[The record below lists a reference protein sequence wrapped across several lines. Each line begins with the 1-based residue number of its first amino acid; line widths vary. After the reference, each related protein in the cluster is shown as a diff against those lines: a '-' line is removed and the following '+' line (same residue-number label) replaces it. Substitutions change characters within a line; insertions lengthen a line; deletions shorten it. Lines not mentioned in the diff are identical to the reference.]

1 MPGVLEGVRVLDFG
15 RYIAG
20 PYCACLLG
28 DMGAEVIRVE
38 RIGGGEDRYVLPLS
52 DTEGGAMFLSLN
64 RNKKSITLDPTTPE
78 GRRLVEK
85 LVATADI
92 VVVNLPPQ
100 ALESMGLDYASLCR
114 IKPDIIL
121 TSLNAFGSGGPW
133 SNRLGFDGIAQAM
146 SGLVYMT
153 GHEGDPQK
161 AYGPWA
167 DFSAATFAAFGT
179 LSALLWKRQTG
190 QGQHVEGALLMAAL
204 VPAVGL
210 LSEQAVT
217 QANRTP
223 TANRSQTGAPAD
235 MFRTKDGWVIVQ
247 VVSNAL
253 YKRWARLMGE
263 AMWLTDERFKDD
275 AARVVNS
282 ETISERMA
290 RWCAERSNSE
300 VLETLEKAGIPAGPV
315 LKPQEVLDHEHLKA
329 IGAFKEISYPGI
341 PAPVPL
347 LSTPVSLSVTPG
359 TIRSAPP
366 QIGEHTDA
374 ILAEIGVDAE
384 EISRLRSAGTI

>member
-1 MPGVLEGVRVLDFG
+1 MPGVLEGIRVLDFG

-38 RIGGGEDRYVLPLS
+38 RVGGGEDRYVLPLA

-64 RNKKSITLDPTTPE
+64 RNKKSLTLDPTSEE
-78 GRRLVEK
+78 GQRIVKK

-100 ALESMGLDYASLCR
+100 ALPPMGLDYESLR
-114 IKPDIIL
+114 KIKPDIIL
-121 TSLNAFGSGGPW
+121 TTLNAFGSGGPW

-217 QANRTP
+217 KVNRKP

-235 MFRTKDGWVIVQ
+235 MFKTRDGWVIVQ

-253 YKRWARLMGE
+253 YKRCARHH
-263 AMWLTDERFKDD
+263 
-275 AARVVNS
+275 
-282 ETISERMA
+282 
-290 RWCAERSNSE
+290 
-300 VLETLEKAGIPAGPV
+300 P
-315 LKPQEVLDHEHLKA
+315 
-329 IGAFKEISYPGI
+329 
-341 PAPVPL
+341 
-347 LSTPVSLSVTPG
+347 
-359 TIRSAPP
+359 
-366 QIGEHTDA
+366 
-374 ILAEIGVDAE
+374 
-384 EISRLRSAGTI
+384 

>member
-1 MPGVLEGVRVLDFG
+1 MPGVLEGIRVLDFG

-38 RIGGGEDRYVLPLS
+38 RVGGGEDRYVLPLA

-64 RNKKSITLDPTTPE
+64 RNKKSLTLDPTSEE
-78 GRRLVEK
+78 GQRIVKK

-100 ALESMGLDYASLCR
+100 ALPPMGLDYESLR
-114 IKPDIIL
+114 KIKPDIIL
-121 TSLNAFGSGGPW
+121 TTLNAFGSGGPW

-217 QANRTP
+217 KVNRKP

-235 MFRTKDGWVIVQ
+235 MFKTRDGWVIVQ

-263 AMWLTDERFKDD
+263 EIWLTDDRFKDD

-282 ETISERMA
+282 EVISERMA
-290 RWCAERSNSE
+290 AWCSERTNAE
-300 VLETLEKAGIPAGPV
+300 VIAILDKAGIPCGPV

-329 IGAFKEISYPGI
+329 IGAFQQIEYPGI
-341 PAPVPL
+341 RAPIPL
-347 LSTPVSLSVTPG
+347 LSTPVSLSTTPG

-366 QIGEHTDA
+366 QIGEHTDE
-374 ILAEIGVDAE
+374 ILAELGYAADDITA
-384 EISRLRSAGTI
+384 LRASGTI